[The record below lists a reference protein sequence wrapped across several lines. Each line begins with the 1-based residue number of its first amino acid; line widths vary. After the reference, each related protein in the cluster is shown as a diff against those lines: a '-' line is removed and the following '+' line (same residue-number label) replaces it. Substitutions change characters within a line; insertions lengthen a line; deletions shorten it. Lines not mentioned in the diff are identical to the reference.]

1 MHGKSVD
8 INDLPYMNTSEGRI
22 LLGAVWPSVTS
33 EKETERNKAEEK
45 SAGEFLER
53 RGKIA

>member
-1 MHGKSVD
+1 MYGKSAD
-8 INDLPYMNTSEGRI
+8 ISDPLHMNTSEGRI
-22 LLGAVWPSVTS
+22 LGAVWPSVTS